1 MMPQTFAK
9 AGVLLKYC
17 LPANMGGRW
26 IAPLALALF
35 IGSYIWRNYLNG
47 QHDAVFFEV
56 LSLGALWYVYCVG
69 FIKTLCGL
77 RANSNSF
84 LMDDVQKISYW
95 LGLCASML
103 IHCCTFL
110 LLNQLGAAGAFVF
123 LILFQPGFVLVLGRR
138 WTKWIDVA
146 RLNVAGI
153 IPFLLINAYL
163 MIAKISPVSAGWL
176 MFMSFIVILFSLGIF
191 YSHYNI
197 WMNKSRNS
205 SFLDVDYKNLKK
217 YYRSNRGFD

>member
-1 MMPQTFAK
+1 MMPQAFVKTCA
-9 AGVLLKYC
+9 LLKYC
-17 LPANMGGRW
+17 LSANMGGRW
-26 IAPLALALF
+26 MAPLALALF

-77 RANSNSF
+77 RVNSNSF
-84 LMDDVQKISYW
+84 LMDDFKKLSYL
-95 LGLCASML
+95 LGLCSSLL

-110 LLNQLGAAGAFVF
+110 LLNQLGSAGIVAF
-123 LILFQPGFVLVLGRR
+123 LILFQPGFLLLAGRR
-138 WTKWIDVA
+138 WNKWIDVA
-146 RLNVAGI
+146 RLNIAGL

-163 MIAKISPVSAGWL
+163 MMVKVFPVSIGWL
-176 MFMSFIVILFSLGIF
+176 IAISLISILFLLGIF
-191 YSHYNI
+191 YSQYKS
-197 WMNKSRNS
+197 WMNNPRNLTV
-205 SFLDVDYKNLKK
+205 LDVDYRYVNK